1 MEAVASQV
9 RIYEETT
16 PLREELDRVSELLKN
31 KEEEIEVTR
40 KDLFAYQEKIAEL
53 ESKHTEKK
61 EALQEQLHQE
71 LATMSIFYIS
81 F

>member
-9 RIYEETT
+9 RIYEETK

-61 EALQEQLHQE
+61 EALQ
-71 LATMSIFYIS
+71 
-81 F
+81 